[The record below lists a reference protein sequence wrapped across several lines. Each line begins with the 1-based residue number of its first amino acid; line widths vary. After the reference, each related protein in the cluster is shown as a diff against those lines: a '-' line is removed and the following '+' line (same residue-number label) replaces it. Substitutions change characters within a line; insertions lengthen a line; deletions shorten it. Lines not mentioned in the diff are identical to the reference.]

1 VSSWRDE
8 SLRSHVLNLTLLRET
23 EIKSHSDFRAQSA
36 DPTVC
41 EVCHLC
47 QPQVLY
53 DEWPDASIQG
63 GHHYPVRT
71 RESFSLMAD
80 TIIQNVKFDER
91 GLIPAILQ
99 DAATSEIVALCYM
112 DSASLANT
120 LKTGQTDF
128 LTDIDGQTGKR
139 AAHRLLD
146 VRVNT
151 DGGSLTVL
159 IERDDGPPPQKRP
172 VSLLRGVEDSHRP
185 RSTEVSLVDV
195 GSMEFGLGLNK
206 LYGLIAERKEKRPEG
221 SYTTYLFNSGLDKI
235 LKNAS
240 QREIVSELADLLYH
254 LIVLM
259 VERDV
264 RFTEINEELT
274 RRASQSPETRNR
286 SDRE

>member
-1 VSSWRDE
+1 
-8 SLRSHVLNLTLLRET
+8 
-23 EIKSHSDFRAQSA
+23 
-36 DPTVC
+36 
-41 EVCHLC
+41 
-47 QPQVLY
+47 
-53 DEWPDASIQG
+53 
-63 GHHYPVRT
+63 
-71 RESFSLMAD
+71 MAD
-80 TIIQNVKFDER
+80 TIIQNVRFDER

-112 DSASLANT
+112 DSASLAKT
-120 LKTGQTDF
+120 LKTGQTEF
-128 LTDIDGQTGKR
+128 LTGDDLQSGEG

-159 IERDDGPPPQKRP
+159 IERENGPPSEKRP
-172 VSLLRGVEDSHRP
+172 VSLLRALEHSP
-185 RSTEVSLVDV
+185 KSRSTEVSLVDV

-235 LKNAS
+235 LKKIAEESGEVIIAAKNAS

-264 RFTEINEELT
+264 GFAEINDELT
-274 RRASQSPETRNR
+274 RRAAPGARQKEQ
-286 SDRE
+286 E